1 MATLKCKIC
10 GKEFTYEKE
19 SSCKAK
25 LRSHIK
31 IDHQMELEDYIVKFW
46 YNGIHPMCPCGCG
59 NLLHLRTGGKRWE
72 FNKYA
77 TDSCMGRILK
87 QANQEIKEKIKP
99 SLKNTFDVKQWYKDH
114 YDEKTFTEA
123 FQMFYNKETPLTDV
137 AKQYNIDKRTLKK
150 VWIALGICTEK
161 EITELTDFYRYNFV
175 VESKGFI
182 ETESNNSYTW
192 MYLLIKANPQKYTIN
207 SLVKYY
213 NEKHDE
219 KITKSAETVYKNLKR
234 LYGDEID
241 VYLSYGFHSNEEFE
255 FYQVLKFYFPEIG
268 NLIILGKKF
277 ELSDGYI
284 IYDYFINKTI
294 LIEYDSTG
302 RYHKEDEK
310 ERDLLKEQFAKDNK
324 YKFLRLTKDD
334 IKNPE
339 TINKI
344 KQLIYD

>member
-1 MATLKCKIC
+1 
-10 GKEFTYEKE
+10 
-19 SSCKAK
+19 
-25 LRSHIK
+25 
-31 IDHQMELEDYIVKFW
+31 
-46 YNGIHPMCPCGCG
+46 
-59 NLLHLRTGGKRWE
+59 
-72 FNKYA
+72 
-77 TDSCMGRILK
+77 
-87 QANQEIKEKIKP
+87 
-99 SLKNTFDVKQWYKDH
+99 
-114 YDEKTFTEA
+114 
-123 FQMFYNKETPLTDV
+123 
-137 AKQYNIDKRTLKK
+137 
-150 VWIALGICTEK
+150 
-161 EITELTDFYRYNFV
+161 
-175 VESKGFI
+175 
-182 ETESNNSYTW
+182 
-192 MYLLIKANPQKYTIN
+192 MYLLIKANPQKYTIH

-241 VYLSYGFHSNEEFE
+241 IYLSYGFHSNEEFE

-268 NLIILGKKF
+268 NSIILGKKF
-277 ELSDGYI
+277 ELSNGYI

-302 RYHKEDEK
+302 KYHKEDEK

-344 KQLIYD
+344 KRLIYD